1 MSYFTTVVQYLVYL
15 NVQHTDCM
23 DICRLL
29 HDCRE
34 TLQDSMALSLREV
47 VCVGEGGGSIMHVCD
62 C

>member
-15 NVQHTDCM
+15 CNSTDCM

-34 TLQDSMALSLREV
+34 TLQDSMALSLHEV
-47 VCVGEGGGSIMHVCD
+47 VCVCVGGGFYYACV
-62 C
+62 